1 MMRYLMIGLWVCIVT
16 LASSYGAA
24 SWSANNNAPKKKE
37 DRYLEGLE
45 YRRVPIISVPMIQD
59 GQLTGYVLAR
69 FVYTADAKTLHE
81 LPVQPD
87 SFVADEIF
95 QQIYEHGKVQFG
107 NISKYNIPEMTNAIK
122 TNVNTRMQTPIIHDI
137 LIEALNY
144 MSREEMERR
153 QDGSGDSSNK
163 TASSEAPAGAQTQTQ

>member
-59 GQLTGYVLAR
+59 GQLTATSSPGSSTR
-69 FVYTADAKTLHE
+69 RTPRPCTSF
-81 LPVQPD
+81 PFRPD

-144 MSREEMERR
+144 MSRER
-153 QDGSGDSSNK
+153 DG
-163 TASSEAPAGAQTQTQ
+163 AAAGRFGRLFQ